1 VLQAEQHAKDV
12 RIEYVSV
19 GLGSL
24 VGDRSGRSLG
34 AGDIDRDVEASE
46 PLHRF
51 IYQAADIVLVSH
63 IGALEFSLTAEVAE
77 FSDQL
82 LAFITV
88 PAGDDEARS
97 FVCESQGRGATDA
110 G

>member
-1 VLQAEQHAKDV
+1 VSYRSSEFHSH
-12 RIEYVSV
+12 IETTKARH
-19 GLGSL
+19 GL
-24 VGDRSGRSLG
+24 
-34 AGDIDRDVEASE
+34 IN
-46 PLHRF
+46 
-51 IYQAADIVLVSH
+51 QAADIVLVSN

-82 LAFITV
+82 LAFIIV

-97 FVCESQGRGATDA
+97 FVCESQGRGATHA

>member
-1 VLQAEQHAKDV
+1 
-12 RIEYVSV
+12 
-19 GLGSL
+19 
-24 VGDRSGRSLG
+24 
-34 AGDIDRDVEASE
+34 
-46 PLHRF
+46 
-51 IYQAADIVLVSH
+51 VSH
-63 IGALEFSLTAEVAE
+63 IGALEFSLTTEVAE